1 MTPFKNFNFF
11 LPDKSFTES
20 EIGLIQQQAL
30 IKWGFPVQVIRPPRG
45 HILRENDIIK
55 CLPDSNAEELESIK
69 VTVQN
74 LINEH
79 KAYDSRIKSLI
90 NENGERDSRIKSLI
104 IENGERDSRIKS
116 LINENGERDSRI
128 KSLINENGER
138 DSRIKSLINENGER
152 DSRIKSLI
160 NENGKRDSRI
170 KSLTNDN
177 GERDSRIKS
186 LINENGARDSRIKS
200 LINANGA
207 RDSRIKSL
215 INANGERDS
224 RIFALEEE
232 VSTLKGNRL
241 CSKLILFIQ
250 DVNAKFS
257 LERKNLSSYSS
268 PLAHIRNVRNDA
280 CHYIDQN
287 ESELN
292 TAIKLKIGLDYLQS
306 NRKCLI
312 EKLSTI
318 STDVQIERSTKRVIN
333 KRFLLLS
340 ALVSEI
346 IAFIELKL
354 QENLICDADEQS
366 AVNVTMEAKLFWH
379 MD

>member
-30 IKWGFPVQVIRPPRG
+30 IKWGFPVRVIRPPRG

-90 NENGERDSRIKSLI
+90 NENGE
-104 IENGERDSRIKS
+104 
-116 LINENGERDSRI
+116 
-128 KSLINENGER
+128 
-138 DSRIKSLINENGER
+138 
-152 DSRIKSLI
+152 
-160 NENGKRDSRI
+160 
-170 KSLTNDN
+170 
-177 GERDSRIKS
+177 
-186 LINENGARDSRIKS
+186 
-200 LINANGA
+200 

>member
-90 NENGERDSRIKSLI
+90 NENG
-104 IENGERDSRIKS
+104 
-116 LINENGERDSRI
+116 
-128 KSLINENGER
+128 
-138 DSRIKSLINENGER
+138 
-152 DSRIKSLI
+152 
-160 NENGKRDSRI
+160 KRDSRI

-177 GERDSRIKS
+177 GARDSRIKS